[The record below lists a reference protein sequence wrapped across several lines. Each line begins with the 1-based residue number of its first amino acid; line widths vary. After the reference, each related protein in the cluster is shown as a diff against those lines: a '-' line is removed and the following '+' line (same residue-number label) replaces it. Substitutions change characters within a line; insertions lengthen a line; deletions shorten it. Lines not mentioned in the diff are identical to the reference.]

1 MCQVLYVQ
9 LKATQSL
16 QQQQSW
22 WFQNTSIFST
32 KLGSGTAKNSSVKCS
47 LWWMSFASKSFRMS
61 TTCHELVRWFGCH
74 QDARTQ
80 ELSPFGYDDPQCPLA
95 AKILPSW
102 AGDSDRLCD
111 SIPETERSWK
121 KTKHVDWLW
130 LTLTDIGMGAA
141 PMSRQLQHDSSE
153 RLAMSKTTRK
163 ISKTPTQPTQEECSG
178 FLSVD
183 ECNCTSKKARFGSAC
198 RPKPDWQGQ
207 GSICRATPAQGSPNA
222 TSTAKQCHHISP
234 GDAVFH
240 HCYQRCDCLTALVT
254 KEQDY
259 LIITST
265 DVM

>member
-1 MCQVLYVQ
+1 MWPGC
-9 LKATQSL
+9 KNSGTISL
-16 QQQQSW
+16 RLWRPAMPPCS
-22 WFQNTSIFST
+22 QNTSILSRR
-32 KLGSGTAKNSSVKCS
+32 LRPS
-47 LWWMSFASKSFRMS
+47 LWQ
-61 TTCHELVRWFGCH
+61 H
-74 QDARTQ
+74 
-80 ELSPFGYDDPQCPLA
+80 P
-95 AKILPSW
+95 KIPK
-102 AGDSDRLCD
+102 
-111 SIPETERSWK
+111 TERSWK
-121 KTKHVDWLW
+121 KTKHVDWHW

-178 FLSVD
+178 FLLVD

-234 GDAVFH
+234 GAAVFH

-259 LIITST
+259 LMITST